1 MRSAASLTTCVRPT
15 PTGKENPMAI
25 YLNYDKI
32 PGNVTT
38 EGFKGQIELTSAS
51 LGAGRNMGMSK
62 RSDVNRGHAEP
73 YLTEIS
79 VSKMWDDMASTKLLQ
94 DALAGVADKKAVI
107 TFTTTSNNIV
117 VGFMTWELEAA
128 VVSDFGL
135 GAGGDGHPSETFKL
149 NYTKLT
155 VTPYEVKAGKATK
168 KDVLVYSLPEMKA
181 NG

>member
-1 MRSAASLTTCVRPT
+1 
-15 PTGKENPMAI
+15 MAI

-38 EGFKGQIELTSAS
+38 KGFENQIELNSAS
-51 LGAGRNMGMSK
+51 LSAGRAMGMSK

-79 VSKMWDDMASTKLLQ
+79 VTKMWDDVASTKLLQ

-107 TFTTTSNNIV
+107 TFTTTSNNVV
-117 VGFMTWELEAA
+117 VGFMTWELEAT

-135 GAGGDGHPSETFKL
+135 GAGGDGHPSESFKL